1 MDIKNRV
8 LIILFLLL
16 YSCIL
21 LADTSSRYLSEAVK
35 EYREQLPDTLIGEI
49 SVANQWLDDA
59 ELRLK
64 TDDSDD
70 RNTSYQLR
78 LNPKGFGQAKA
89 EQKIL
94 NYHEENRQID
104 YKIGLNDYLKQLYI
118 NIIDLIELKT
128 HLNYLKL
135 HLTLTDSEVQYY
147 RSQVVS
153 ESFQPEK
160 LQSIILQR
168 SYLQKQIKKETSYLS
183 ERTKTL
189 EINPDDLLLKQY
201 ILPSQILESRT
212 QFALDESNYFALE
225 KSRVKLKISQ
235 EKRNRLRSRSG
246 ISFSLLQLEH
256 ETSDQESNTSIG
268 LGLRIPL
275 GKESFNSL
283 QQQYSISDVQSEIYD
298 KSLAVQN
305 KLEDKK
311 RKIRSLAMDS
321 KLINVSLAEIN
332 TRLGSNENS
341 KIAELTLLLKQKQVS
356 TSKQQMDIHI
366 MSLRN
371 YIEYLH
377 VAGFLVQQ
385 PIQNWLK
392 PDFPQ
397 L

>member
-1 MDIKNRV
+1 M
-8 LIILFLLL
+8 
-16 YSCIL
+16 
-21 LADTSSRYLSEAVK
+21 
-35 EYREQLPDTLIGEI
+35 
-49 SVANQWLDDA
+49 
-59 ELRLK
+59 
-64 TDDSDD
+64 
-70 RNTSYQLR
+70 
-78 LNPKGFGQAKA
+78 
-89 EQKIL
+89 
-94 NYHEENRQID
+94 
-104 YKIGLNDYLKQLYI
+104 
-118 NIIDLIELKT
+118 IELKT

-135 HLTLTDSEVQYY
+135 RLTLADSEVQYY

-153 ESFQPEK
+153 ELFQPEK

-168 SYLQKQIKKETSYLS
+168 SYLQKQIKNEASFLS

-189 EINPDDLLLKQY
+189 EINSDDLLLKQY
-201 ILPSQILESRT
+201 IIPSQILDT
-212 QFALDESNYFALE
+212 TNQLTLDESNFFALD
-225 KSRVKLKISQ
+225 KSRVKLKISR
-235 EKRNRLRSRSG
+235 ENRNRLRARRG

-256 ETSDQESNTSIG
+256 ETSEQESSNTSIG
-268 LGLRIPL
+268 FGLRIPL
-275 GKESFNSL
+275 GKENFNSL
-283 QQQYSISDVQSEIYD
+283 EQQYSISDIQSEIYD

-311 RKIRSLAMDS
+311 NKMKSLAMDS

-371 YIEYLH
+371 YIKYLH